1 MNQEAIDQG
10 WQQMQ
15 TRINQL
21 VGRFLKE
28 DYPIIEYK
36 PRHVALLP
44 MPASYKEENIED
56 AA

>member
-1 MNQEAIDQG
+1 MNQEAIDLG

-15 TRINQL
+15 TRINQM

-36 PRHVALLP
+36 PLHIGLLP
-44 MPASYKEENIED
+44 LPAIPKEENIED